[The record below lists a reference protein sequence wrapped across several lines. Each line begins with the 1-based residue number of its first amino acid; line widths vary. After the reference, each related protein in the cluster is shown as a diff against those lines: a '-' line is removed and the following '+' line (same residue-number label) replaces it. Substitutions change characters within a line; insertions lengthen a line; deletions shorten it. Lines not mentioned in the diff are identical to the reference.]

1 MKANLYWR
9 QFKKHTEM
17 LGAHKPGWTRE
28 TAPCRRANTET
39 DNQMVDLNP
48 EPLLWGISANHHC
61 AALIEKNHFMTLN
74 SLDDV

>member
-1 MKANLYWR
+1 MAIQKTHRN
-9 QFKKHTEM
+9 
-17 LGAHKPGWTRE
+17 E

-61 AALIEKNHFMTLN
+61 AALIEKIILWH
-74 SLDDV
+74 